1 MPELTELQG
10 TDLVGQS
17 RKPINENFINVASDF
32 AGTAFPVNNVYEGM
46 KCFRTDQNILYRYIG
61 NVWKQELDLS
71 GRTALIAEANH
82 ATQANNDSRNQQID
96 RTYIKNVTTKDGSI
110 VVTKGDNSETTIP
123 YNDNNDKVAVNPVP
137 ISNSNYAILV
147 NKAGLEN
154 TTDGVQMDTSVT
166 INPSEHS
173 IQAAK
178 FVGIL
183 DGNAKN
189 DSRGQ
194 KIDETY
200 LKDFN
205 LSGVTVT
212 VTKGDGTSKSFTVN
226 TNFNSTNY
234 FSGSTQGNRRM
245 SGSFVVDNTDFTEG
259 SGNVETRIFDTR
271 SGIGAGTYTLASIL
285 QNLVNMSH
293 WHRTGKSY
301 SNCNCKCNC
310 DCGDDGGP

>member
-1 MPELTELQG
+1 MSELTELQG

-17 RKPINENFINVASDF
+17 RKPINENFINVARDF

-46 KCFRTDQNILYRYIG
+46 KCFRTDQNKLYRYVG
-61 NVWKQELDLS
+61 NVWKLELDLS
-71 GRTALIAEANH
+71 GRSALIAESSH
-82 ATQANNDSRNQQID
+82 AQSAAMDDSGQQID
-96 RTYIKNVTTKDGSI
+96 RTYVKNVTTSNGNI

-123 YNDNNDKVAVNPVP
+123 YNDNNDKVGVTPVP
-137 ISNSNYAILV
+137 ASNASYAILV
-147 NKAGLEN
+147 NKAGVSN
-154 TTDGVQMDTSVT
+154 TTDGVQMDTEVT

-173 IQAAK
+173 VKAAK

-212 VTKGDGTSKSFTVN
+212 IGKGDGNGKSFTVN

-234 FSGSTQGNRRM
+234 FSGSTQGYRRVH
-245 SGSFVVDNTDFTEG
+245 GSFSVSNNDFTEG
-259 SGNVETRIFDTR
+259 SGNIEKHIFEVQ
-271 SGIGAGTYTLASIL
+271 SGLGAGTYTLAGIL
-285 QNLVNMSH
+285 QSLVNLSH
-293 WHRTGKSY
+293 WHRTGAAY

-310 DCGDDGGP
+310 ECSDDGGP